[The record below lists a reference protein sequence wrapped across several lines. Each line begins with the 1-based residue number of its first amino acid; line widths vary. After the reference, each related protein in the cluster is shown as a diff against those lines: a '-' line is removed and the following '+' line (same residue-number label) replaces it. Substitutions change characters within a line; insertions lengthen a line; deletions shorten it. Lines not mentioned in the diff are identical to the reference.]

1 MDRDAPTKIPVLRTL
16 RIARTTFLGYSGVLV
31 GKAVALVS
39 KEAGRRHRN
48 RSFRKWANRLCDDL
62 RLDVRIEG
70 TPPCGRFFLVVNHVG
85 YVDIPTIAT
94 AVDAAFIAKA
104 DLARWPLLGRIFGA
118 ADTIFIDRGRKKDIL
133 RVIEQVEAAMDR
145 GLGVVLFP
153 EGTSGRGDEILPF
166 KPSLLQF
173 AVQGGHQVHYATL
186 TYRTPEGEYPPSHG
200 VCWYGDEGLLPH
212 YKRITRLSR
221 IEAVLRFG
229 AAPIAG
235 EDRKELAT
243 ELRDAMLQ
251 SFEPMD

>member
-1 MDRDAPTKIPVLRTL
+1 MDRPPADKIPVFKTL
-16 RIARTTFLGYSGVLV
+16 QIARTTFLGYSGVLV
-31 GKAVALVS
+31 AKIVGLVS

-48 RSFRKWANRLCDDL
+48 RSFRNWAHRLCADFKM
-62 RLDVRIEG
+62 DVKVEG
-70 TPPCGRFFLVVNHVG
+70 TPPSGRFFLVVNHVG

-153 EGTSGRGDEILPF
+153 EGTSGKGDQILPF

-173 AVQGGHQVHYATL
+173 AVQGGHEVHYATL
-186 TYRTPEGEYPPSHG
+186 TYRTPDGELPPSHG
-200 VCWYGDEGLLPH
+200 VCWWGDEALMPH
-212 YKRITRLSR
+212 FKRITRLTR

-229 AAPIAG
+229 DAPIAG
-235 EDRKELAT
+235 EDRKQLAVD
-243 ELRDAMLQ
+243 LRDAMCAR
-251 SFEPMD
+251 FEPMA